1 MQPIGMELYWKD
13 LNFYEN
19 TFSDELGIL
28 LTDSERLELD
38 KNISKFS
45 PASSVNGEMKKS
57 GSSKGSSP

>member
-13 LNFYEN
+13 LNFDEN

-28 LTDSERLELD
+28 LTDSERLDFD